1 MTTSENKQ
9 PIKIV
14 VTVSYAMICFLPD
27 GNSGTV
33 ISADLSQPAIYRLLR
48 PARRSH
54 APGMFTVSEAEAAG
68 IRAIY
73 EQRGELSAAVELTMP
88 RQGSVPGLSPAGS
101 RWSCRYARSGGPNV
115 THG

>member
-54 APGMFTVSEAEAAG
+54 APGDVRRHRGGCRRDPRRFRAARWAVRCG
-68 IRAIY
+68 RADNAQARECARTI
-73 EQRGELSAAVELTMP
+73 
-88 RQGSVPGLSPAGS
+88 AGWKPLVLPL
-101 RWSCRYARSGGPNV
+101 RPVRRPKC
-115 THG
+115 